1 MKNMLKQ
8 YSKDNTSVGRLIIWL
23 AYALGLHDEC
33 NPKALAGVPEWECWC
48 V

>member
-1 MKNMLKQ
+1 MLKRIKQ
-8 YSKDNTSVGRLIIWL
+8 YSNETTRVGRLIIWL